1 MARSRENTRLR
12 LVFSPTLAL
21 LLYSTASCVLSFATE
36 QSKVKA
42 SLFVK
47 YCLWSSND
55 IILVAHTISI
65 TTLTVT
71 GNLLFLKLYLGVCV
85 AIWLQIRPGTFSPV
99 SSYKKSKGSLLY
111 KTNCRH
117 ICYKILT
124 IFRRLNH
131 ILLPNLAAKPGF
143 AMVETGSKDSPS
155 FSSSLQNNLWPLSCS
170 VTWKIPRLSP
180 SN

>member
-55 IILVAHTISI
+55 IIIVAHTISI

-85 AIWLQIRPGTFSPV
+85 AIWLQIRPRTFSPV

-117 ICYKILT
+117 ICYNT
-124 IFRRLNH
+124 YY
-131 ILLPNLAAKPGF
+131 LPTFESYLASQPGGKAWFCHGWNWFQGF
-143 AMVETGSKDSPS
+143 AI
-155 FSSSLQNNLWPLSCS
+155 FF
-170 VTWKIPRLSP
+170 
-180 SN
+180 